1 MSTDL
6 TTTNN
11 TARQATKKTP
21 GFAKK
26 LLAGLAVFGMLAT
39 MMPTESYAG
48 GRHGHGY
55 YGGGY
60 GYYGG
65 GYRHGYRHGH
75 RHYRHRHR
83 SSGAWIPF
91 AVLGTAALTYAITSN
106 NNRRYDNRHDNRYD
120 NRQDRNYGDAREYSA
135 TKPCHIAYRDEDHGG
150 DIVRMAAT
158 MCYDQSGV
166 AYIVRGSEHQVP
178 MD

>member
-1 MSTDL
+1 MSTEL
-6 TTTNN
+6 TTTKN
-11 TARQATKKTP
+11 TSDKPSFT
-21 GFAKK
+21 KK
-26 LLAGLAVFGMLAT
+26 LLASLAVFGMLAT
-39 MMPTESYAG
+39 MMPTESYARG
-48 GRHGHGY
+48 GHGHGY
-55 YGGGY
+55 YGGGH

-65 GYRHGYRHGH
+65 GYRHGYRSGYRHGH
-75 RHYRHRHR
+75 RQYRHRHR

-106 NNRRYDNRHDNRYD
+106 NNRRYDNRYDRRYD
-120 NRQDRNYGDAREYSA
+120 NRYDRNYGDAREYSA

-150 DIVRMAAT
+150 EIVRMAAT